1 MIQSVEGVIMVKGN
15 IPDILAD
22 LGAIVFALAKKDV
35 PHEAI
40 IATVANALATAND
53 KDSDD
58 LINTVIDKVFNNDD
72 DKEPELEI
80 DSEPLNED
88 LLKRMFGDLFDE

>member
-1 MIQSVEGVIMVKGN
+1 MIQSVEGVIMVKGS

-22 LGAIVFALAKKDV
+22 LGAIIFALAKKDI

-40 IATVANALATAND
+40 ITVVAKALATAND

-58 LINTVIDKVFNNDD
+58 FISTVIDKVFNKDD

-80 DSEPLNED
+80 DTEPLNED
-88 LLKRMFGDLFDE
+88 LLKRMFGDLFNE